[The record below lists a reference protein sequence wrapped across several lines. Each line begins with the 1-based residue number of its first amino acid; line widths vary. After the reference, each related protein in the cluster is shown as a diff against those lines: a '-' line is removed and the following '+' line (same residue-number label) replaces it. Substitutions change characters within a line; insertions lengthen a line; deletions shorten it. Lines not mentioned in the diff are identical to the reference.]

1 MNLLFGTDGVRGPVG
16 TELNEDSVRALG
28 LAVSKSLKASRV
40 VVGFD
45 TRESSPQLAS
55 AISEGLLAGGLDVLL
70 LGVAPTPAVAYV
82 ASLEEMAGV
91 MISASHNLWS
101 DNGVK
106 IFDSGGRKLT
116 DESQNT
122 IQTDWQMTPS
132 VRKLNLSVPDIVSDN
147 RWADSLVTSVEP
159 ESLNGMKLVIDCGN
173 GATSG
178 IARSVFSRLGAQV
191 SQIHAS
197 PNGRN
202 INYKCGSTDPSDL
215 QREVVH
221 SAADAGL
228 AFDGDGDRVVAV
240 AADGN
245 VEQHAWVVYSHC

>member
-106 IFDSGGRKLT
+106 IFDS
-116 DESQNT
+116 
-122 IQTDWQMTPS
+122 
-132 VRKLNLSVPDIVSDN
+132 
-147 RWADSLVTSVEP
+147 
-159 ESLNGMKLVIDCGN
+159 
-173 GATSG
+173 
-178 IARSVFSRLGAQV
+178 
-191 SQIHAS
+191 
-197 PNGRN
+197 
-202 INYKCGSTDPSDL
+202 
-215 QREVVH
+215 
-221 SAADAGL
+221 
-228 AFDGDGDRVVAV
+228 
-240 AADGN
+240 
-245 VEQHAWVVYSHC
+245 